1 MKKALS
7 YIAFF
12 AALTVLVAAY
22 SERVVKADEG
32 YTAPEIEMLAN
43 DSVNVS
49 LDNLRGKYVL
59 VNFWDSSNAVSRIA
73 AGEYDRFM
81 HANPGHSF
89 SLLSINTDEN
99 PELFKEIVRKD
110 NLDTS
115 TQFHISDAKAKH
127 LSENY
132 RLDSG
137 FSSYLI
143 DPQGKIVAVNPSVT
157 TLEKYLSPHRALR

>member
-1 MKKALS
+1 MKKTLS
-7 YIAFF
+7 YIIFF
-12 AALTVLVAAY
+12 LILTVLVAAY
-22 SERVVKADEG
+22 ADRVVKADKG

-49 LDNLRGKYVL
+49 LDKLRGKYVL

-73 AGEYDRFM
+73 AGEYDRFL
-81 HANPGHSF
+81 HNNGNSF

-99 PELFKEIVRKD
+99 PELFKEIVKKD
-110 NLDTS
+110 NLDSS
-115 TQFHISDAKAKH
+115 TQFHILDAKTRH

-143 DPQGKIVAVNPSVT
+143 DPQGKIVAVNPSVA
-157 TLEKYLSPHRALR
+157 TLEKYLSQH